1 MTTAVQP
8 PSPPEAST
16 GRVAASFARR
26 LSNSL
31 AAHGDPASAEQWD
44 DALVEVVDAARTHG
58 TPLASIV
65 TALQHEAAERG
76 WA

>member
-8 PSPPEAST
+8 PRAPEAAT

-31 AAHGDPASAEQWD
+31 AANGDPAGAICWD
-44 DALVEVVDAARTHG
+44 DAVLEAVDAARTHG

>member
-8 PSPPEAST
+8 PSSPEAST

-26 LSNSL
+26 LCNSL
-31 AAHGDPASAEQWD
+31 AAHGGPAGAELWD
-44 DALVEVVDAARTHG
+44 DALVDAVDAARTHG

-65 TALQHEAAERG
+65 TALQAEAAERG